1 MEYWRRKKILNNRE
15 IDISKFNL
23 ANKVSKQI
31 GMVSKLQGQKV
42 KYVTKREEKVLNLLN
57 PWQFLKNRSM
67 LLIWMQAENLLIKIQ
82 EY

>member
-42 KYVTKREEKVLNLLN
+42 KYVTKREEKVLN

-67 LLIWMQAENLLIKIQ
+67 LLIWMQAENFINKNTGILFL
-82 EY
+82 